1 MGLWQLL
8 VCAAAAAAASQEWAV
23 VTGASSGIG
32 AALAQRAADAGYGVV
47 LHGRDKAALR
57 RVGEGLGPDATYRV
71 VVADLANPN
80 GAKKLHGACRGLDV
94 ALLLAN
100 AGAARTGAFLD
111 DDLDRVESLVAL
123 NVASTVD
130 LCHRFGRDLRARG
143 AGRVVITASLVGVPA
158 HGCAG
163 SARRPGR
170 DDLREGNDDTC
181 LVGSAAYAATKAFL
195 RSFGNA
201 LHDELAAAGVRVTV
215 LLPGAVDTKF
225 AGRAGMDDALVF
237 KVPGARA
244 LGVVS
249 KPDDVAR
256 AAFSRTG
263 REVVPGLANRAYAL
277 ATEALPNAAGRAVA
291 RLSFGPSPKF
301 GRAGFVAPPPRPRG
315 GPGAQPPPPPAIV
328 AAAAPDAA
336 WLALARPAAFGAAAV
351 LGGLSLANVLQNG
364 RLAPERR
371 SSWTTKAEFV
381 STWKALAPPP
391 ETVDGEWDGELEF
404 LGAAAPVNGFITN
417 RLFTVGGG
425 RWLGKAFGPDGDGAN
440 RFAGGVAGRPFR
452 YGVEASRLDGK
463 PALVLNYAA
472 AGDRLWGTTLRM
484 RDGLRELEPGVLL
497 GLGSM
502 AGTGGAKNCAPF
514 VLRLA
519 DPESRVTDD

>member
-1 MGLWQLL
+1 MGLRQLL
-8 VCAAAAAAASQEWAV
+8 ACAAAAAAASQEWAV

-32 AALAQRAADAGYGVV
+32 AALAQRAAAAGYGVV

-57 RVGEGLGPDATYRV
+57 RVGEGLGPDATWRV

-163 SARRPGR
+163 SA
-170 DDLREGNDDTC
+170 
-181 LVGSAAYAATKAFL
+181 AYAATKAFL

-201 LHDELAAAGVRVTV
+201 LHDELATAGVRVTV

-256 AAFSRTG
+256 AAFARNG

-301 GRAGFVAPPPRPRG
+301 GRAGFVAPPPPPRG
-315 GPGAQPPPPPAIV
+315 GPGAQPPPAAIV

-336 WLALARPAAFGAAAV
+336 WLPLARPAAFGAAAV

-381 STWKALAPPP
+381 STWKALAPP
-391 ETVDGEWDGELEF
+391 ETVDGEWDGELAF

-452 YGVEASRLDGK
+452 YGVELSRLDGK

-484 RDGLRELEPGVLL
+484 RDELRELEPGVLL

-519 DPESRVTDD
+519 DPESRVTDPA